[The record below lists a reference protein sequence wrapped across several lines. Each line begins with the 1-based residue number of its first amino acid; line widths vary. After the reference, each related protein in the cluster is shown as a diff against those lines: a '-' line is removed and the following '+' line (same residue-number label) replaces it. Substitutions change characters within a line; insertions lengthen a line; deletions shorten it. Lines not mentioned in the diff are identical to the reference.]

1 MKGICMRVML
11 RKNVWTAAGLVNGSL
26 GDIYDVLF
34 DPQTETFVALVDFP
48 SYTGPQAFVNCPKTV
63 VPIMFEKAEF
73 QVGKG
78 KNGKK
83 QMATR
88 NQLPL
93 VMAWATSIHKSQ
105 GMTIGPGKR
114 FLVHRSCFN
123 QRVTGES
130 VAKVVIDVGKSESWA
145 PGLMYV
151 AISRATLSSCVA
163 FDPMPSFERFSKLN
177 TSQQAKEILKHL
189 TRLEEMSKRAK
200 H

>member
-1 MKGICMRVML
+1 M
-11 RKNVWTAAGLVNGSL
+11 
-26 GDIYDVLF
+26 
-34 DPQTETFVALVDFP
+34 
-48 SYTGPQAFVNCPKTV
+48 NCPKTV

-189 TRLEEMSKRAK
+189 SRLEEMSKRAK